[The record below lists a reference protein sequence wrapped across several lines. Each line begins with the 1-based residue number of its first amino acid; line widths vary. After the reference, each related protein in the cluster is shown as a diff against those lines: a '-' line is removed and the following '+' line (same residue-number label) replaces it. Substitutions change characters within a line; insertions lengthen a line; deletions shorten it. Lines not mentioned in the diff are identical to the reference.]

1 MTPFE
6 PRELTEAQLVT
17 VYRAMIQSRL
27 LDERMVSLQ
36 RQGRI
41 SFYGT
46 GIGQEA
52 TCIASAF
59 ALRPSDWLFPGLR
72 ENAAMLLRGYPLVPY
87 LAQLFGNAGD
97 EAKGRQ
103 MPAHQSSRR
112 VNQVSWSSCIGTQL
126 PQAVGAAWAARSK
139 GHDTVVLACLGDGA
153 TSTGDFHSA
162 MNFAGV
168 LQAPVIFLCQ
178 NNHWSISLHVSQQT
192 RSETLALKASAY
204 GFPGVRVDGNDAEA
218 VYATTATAVARARA
232 GQGPTFIE
240 ALTYRVSAHSSSDD
254 PTLYQDPQE
263 VQAWKAKDPIERLRA
278 RLIERQAW
286 DAARDEALR
295 GELLSELHAALS
307 EAEALP
313 PVPPES
319 LFDDVY
325 AEEPW
330 HLAEQREELRRALR
344 GSRSEG

>member
-1 MTPFE
+1 MATFE
-6 PRELTEAQLVT
+6 PTPLTQAPLLA
-17 VYRAMIQSRL
+17 VYRAMLQSRL
-27 LDERMVSLQ
+27 MDERLVSLQ

-41 SFYGT
+41 GFYGT
-46 GIGQEA
+46 GMGQEA

-59 ALRPSDWLFPGLR
+59 ALRPTDWLFPGLR

-87 LAQLFGNAGD
+87 LAQLFGNSGD

-103 MPAHQSSRR
+103 MPAHQFSRR

-126 PQAVGAAWAARSK
+126 PQAVGAAWAARRK

-153 TSTGDFHSA
+153 TSTGDFHAA

-168 LQAPVIFLCQ
+168 LQAPAVFLCQ
-178 NNHWSISLHVSQQT
+178 NNHWSISLHISQQT
-192 RSETLALKASAY
+192 KSETLALKASAY

-218 VYATTATAVARARA
+218 VYAATSAAVARARA
-232 GQGPTFIE
+232 GAGPSFIE
-240 ALTYRVSAHSSSDD
+240 AVTYRVGPHSSSDD
-254 PTLYQDPQE
+254 PTLYQDAQE
-263 VQAWKAKDPIERLRA
+263 VEAWRAKDPLERLRA
-278 RLIERQAW
+278 RLIERAAW
-286 DAARDEALR
+286 DTARDEALR
-295 GELLSELHAALS
+295 AELLSELNAALL

-330 HLAEQREELRRALR
+330 HLAEQRREFLRAPR
-344 GSRSEG
+344 GTTD